1 MEPMGTHTFIHVADM
16 FIRFVVYLHR
26 QTNTCTHTY
35 TYLSVYLPIC
45 LSVCL
50 SLSLPVSLFIYLP
63 TYLYLCAYIYICTCI
78 HMYVCTYIYIH
89 IYIYTH
95 THRYY
100 LLTDPA
106 SSLCVPY
113 NLRLSAKLPHVA
125 LQGLGLRSFQGDQSR
140 KPSPGVVA
148 APGESVQPTA
158 TDRPACP
165 QGRLG
170 FMI

>member
-1 MEPMGTHTFIHVADM
+1 MLLTCLSVLLCICTDRQIHARTPTHI
-16 FIRFVVYLHR
+16 YLSI
-26 QTNTCTHTY
+26 Y
-35 TYLSVYLPIC
+35 LPIYLSVYLC
-45 LSVCL
+45 VCL
-50 SLSLPVSLFIYLP
+50 YMY
-63 TYLYLCAYIYICTCI
+63 TYVCMYIYIYT
-78 HMYVCTYIYIH
+78 
-89 IYIYTH
+89 YIYTH

>member
-1 MEPMGTHTFIHVADM
+1 MHAHLHIS
-16 FIRFVVYLHR
+16 ICLSIYLS
-26 QTNTCTHTY
+26 
-35 TYLSVYLPIC
+35 TYLSICVSVSVSACVSVYLSTYLPI
-45 LSVCL
+45 SVC
-50 SLSLPVSLFIYLP
+50 IYMYMY
-63 TYLYLCAYIYICTCI
+63 TYVCMYIYI
-78 HMYVCTYIYIH
+78 YIY

>member
-1 MEPMGTHTFIHVADM
+1 MLLTCLSVLLCICTDRQIHARTPTHI
-16 FIRFVVYLHR
+16 YLSI
-26 QTNTCTHTY
+26 Y
-35 TYLSVYLPIC
+35 LSTYLSICVSVSVSACVSVYLSTYLPI
-45 LSVCL
+45 SVC
-50 SLSLPVSLFIYLP
+50 I
-63 TYLYLCAYIYICTCI
+63 YIYIYVHVYIC
-78 HMYVCTYIYIH
+78 MYVHIYIH
-89 IYIYTH
+89 IYIYIYTH

>member
-1 MEPMGTHTFIHVADM
+1 MHAHLHIS
-16 FIRFVVYLHR
+16 ICLSIYLS
-26 QTNTCTHTY
+26 
-35 TYLSVYLPIC
+35 TYLSICVSVSVSACVSVYLSTYLPI
-45 LSVCL
+45 SVC
-50 SLSLPVSLFIYLP
+50 IYMYMY
-63 TYLYLCAYIYICTCI
+63 TYVCMYIYIYT
-78 HMYVCTYIYIH
+78 
-89 IYIYTH
+89 YIYTH